1 MGDPPDR
8 CGIGVR
14 CKTVDLPHRVARS
27 GAPSSFESEAR
38 SSSNCTLKRLC
49 REQDTSI
56 SIAQPAKERKLARG
70 QAQTTRLQRLGV
82 CAEARPAEVAPTAAK
97 AAPARPAVVDK
108 HAFKQLVARVSGMRT
123 SDSRCSHSS
132 GSQGGTATKAKRE
145 VRASSRTSI
154 IGEDGDSIEQASK
167 KIRTE
172 DAPHYPIHDIA
183 VMHRLATSDS
193 DDGQSNHGEGNAWW
207 DEVEGM
213 IETDRKADADWWDE
227 VEGMIETD
235 HKADADWW
243 DEVESSIKADAIS
256 EASDNT
262 NLGLNEAGG
271 QRELLADRCE
281 RAAKRMKRP
290 G

>member
-27 GAPSSFESEAR
+27 GAPSIFESEAR

-49 REQDTSI
+49 REQDTRI
-56 SIAQPAKERKLARG
+56 SIAPPAKERKLARG
-70 QAQTTRLQRLGV
+70 QAQTTRLQRLGAI
-82 CAEARPAEVAPTAAK
+82 AEARPAEVNPTAVK
-97 AAPARPAVVDK
+97 VAPARPAFVDK
-108 HAFKQLVARVSGMRT
+108 HAFKQLVARVSGRRA

-193 DDGQSNHGEGNAWW
+193 EDGQSNHGEGNAWW

-213 IETDRKADADWWDE
+213 IEHDR
-227 VEGMIETD
+227 
-235 HKADADWW
+235 KADADWW
-243 DEVESSIKADAIS
+243 DEVESSIKADAFS
-256 EASDNT
+256 EASENT